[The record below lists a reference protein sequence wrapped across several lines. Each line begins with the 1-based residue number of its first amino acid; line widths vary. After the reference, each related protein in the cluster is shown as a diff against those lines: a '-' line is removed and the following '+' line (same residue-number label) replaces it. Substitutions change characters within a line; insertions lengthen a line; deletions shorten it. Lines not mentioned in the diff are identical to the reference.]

1 MGEAHM
7 KPLTALKPDGTNT
20 GLLLL
25 IAFALALF
33 SILLPGRFYRFHLSQ
48 HGLSTA

>member
-1 MGEAHM
+1 M
-7 KPLTALKPDGTNT
+7 KPLSALKPDGTNT

-25 IAFALALF
+25 IAFTLALF
-33 SILLPGRFYRFHLSQ
+33 SILLPGRFFYRCHLYQ